1 MARKFL
7 GALAVVLFAAVSAFA
22 QERGV
27 GAGRVEIGAFPGG
40 GMIFTKTSNGNEP
53 GFGNYALGGSFTWNV
68 NPYVGLEGEGGGTLG
83 VRQAFTF
90 ADRAYTNQRSPSTW
104 MYHGNVVVNPGGS
117 DRPLVPYLTGGLG
130 GTTLSPHREASLL
143 GNENYK
149 TFLTGNLGAGV
160 KWFAAPHIGVRG
172 DYRLFVV
179 ENTNTA
185 PLFFGGETR
194 YGHRVQGGLV
204 FTY

>member
-27 GAGRVEIGAFPGG
+27 GAGRVEVGAFPGG
-40 GMIFTKTSNGNEP
+40 GMFFTKTSNGNEP

-68 NPYVGLEGEGGGTLG
+68 NRYVGLEGEGGGTLG

-104 MYHGNVVVNPGGS
+104 MYHGNIVVNPGGS
-117 DRPLVPYLTGGLG
+117 DRPL
-130 GTTLSPHREASLL
+130 SPHREASLL
-143 GNENYK
+143 GIENYK
-149 TFLTGNLGAGV
+149 TFLTGNLGGGV
-160 KWFAAPHIGVRG
+160 RWFAAPHLGFRG

-179 ENTNTA
+179 ENSDTA